1 MLVQIGRMEG
11 TEVDGLDPDVIPSF
25 ISVPLSSLSRL
36 AYESATVIYQ
46 CIKNKLVRLLT
57 KIKSHLIIYHR
68 VRSNKSKRAWL
79 REFYAALFIGYD

>member
-11 TEVDGLDPDVIPSF
+11 TEVDGLDPDVIPSV

-68 VRSNKSKRAWL
+68 VRSNKSRRAWL
-79 REFYAALFIGYD
+79 CEFYVVFFHWL